1 MAAVSS
7 SVTVQLY
14 SLQNT
19 GSINQLS
26 PSAVESLS
34 HENKLFYRIP
44 ETANVKVIMGSEVL
58 LEQRET
64 IAQYG
69 VFMLVPLGK
78 TKLALDP
85 NTGQIIGMELKTK

>member
-1 MAAVSS
+1 MTTSSINEPSPS
-7 SVTVQLY
+7 SVETI
-14 SLQNT
+14 SN
-19 GSINQLS
+19 
-26 PSAVESLS
+26 
-34 HENKLFYRIP
+34 ENKLFYRIP

-69 VFMLVPLGK
+69 VFMLAPLGK

-85 NTGQIIGMELKTK
+85 NTGQIIGMEMKTK